1 VDPQEQTPSAII
13 PRGDFGAIAH
23 QERAAGAGKSP
34 RGTGRAIEVPGGG
47 PELEEVGIGKTALA
61 RHFLE
66 GKPHALLTAHPEDAS
81 FACTSVVRWLGF
93 NPGRPEEDW
102 A

>member
-1 VDPQEQTPSAII
+1 M
-13 PRGDFGAIAH
+13 
-23 QERAAGAGKSP
+23 
-34 RGTGRAIEVPGGG
+34 
-47 PELEEVGIGKTALA
+47 GIGKTALA